1 MDLATYGQNLQKPS
15 SAVTA
20 DEISM
25 VLSRLKSLPSR
36 TSDTAEIDLL
46 SFEDAL
52 EGVSATVLL
61 EAVRQVNQAV
71 LGHAFHPSP
80 PELRMLCDKIQR
92 QISEDR
98 ARKAEGERQRRESE
112 QRRLQHEKTKT
123 PEARAR
129 VAAML
134 ARFNQDHEARQ
145 AAARS
150 DGLAETAEQVR
161 DRLKGQIGET
171 AFNNIPDL
179 PVRDTFKQVGHAR

>member
-1 MDLATYGQNLQKPS
+1 
-15 SAVTA
+15 
-20 DEISM
+20 M

-52 EGVSATVLL
+52 EGVLATVLL

-150 DGLAETAEQVR
+150 DGLAETADQVR
-161 DRLKGQIGET
+161 DRLKCQIGET
-171 AFNNIPDL
+171 AFNSIPDL
-179 PVRDTFKQVGHAR
+179 PVRDTFKQIGAAR

>member
-1 MDLATYGQNLQKPS
+1 
-15 SAVTA
+15 
-20 DEISM
+20 M

-98 ARKAEGERQRRESE
+98 ARNAEGERQRRENE

-150 DGLAETAEQVR
+150 DGLAETADQVR
-161 DRLKGQIGET
+161 DRLKCQIGET
-171 AFNNIPDL
+171 AFNSIPEL
-179 PVRDTFKQVGHAR
+179 PVRDTFKQIGAAR